1 MKHLHHFL
9 PFVFFIVLIVAII
22 KAYMGKIANPK
33 KDGLLTVT
41 LILAHT
47 QLLLGLYLLMNF
59 ISVAGIHMGEA
70 ANRFITVEHPITML
84 IGVILITIGKVKAKK
99 TIAAIKK
106 PSKVIKKVTS
116 TEKKVKKPIKISKNY
131 IPKDTE
137 KYMCDKHLS
146 FFKIKLTEWKKELVK
161 ANNEAL
167 YHGSMDDNSVSA
179 DIVDQAS
186 SYTDKTVEMKA
197 INRQIK
203 LISKID
209 QALIRIKDKTFG
221 FCAETAEPIGIKRLM
236 ARPVAHL
243 CIAAQ
248 EKHEKDEKVYADD

>member
-1 MKHLHHFL
+1 MTKISKL
-9 PFVFFIVLIVAII
+9 PSK
-22 KAYMGKIANPK
+22 KATTKTK
-33 KDGLLTVT
+33 K
-41 LILAHT
+41 
-47 QLLLGLYLLMNF
+47 
-59 ISVAGIHMGEA
+59 S
-70 ANRFITVEHPITML
+70 ITKT
-84 IGVILITIGKVKAKK
+84 KK
-99 TIAAIKK
+99 TAVKTKEVVTAIKK
-106 PSKVIKKVTS
+106 RPPATKKNII
-116 TEKKVKKPIKISKNY
+116 EKKVKTLIKISKNY
-131 IPKDTE
+131 IPKDSE

-186 SYTDKTVEMKA
+186 SYTDKAVEMKA

-209 QALIRIKDKTFG
+209 QALLRVKNETFG
-221 FCAETAEPIGIKRLM
+221 FCAETAEPIGLKRLM

-248 EKHEKDEKVYADD
+248 EKHEKEEKVYADD

>member
-1 MKHLHHFL
+1 MS
-9 PFVFFIVLIVAII
+9 
-22 KAYMGKIANPK
+22 KISKSSTK
-33 KDGLLTVT
+33 KT
-41 LILAHT
+41 
-47 QLLLGLYLLMNF
+47 
-59 ISVAGIHMGEA
+59 
-70 ANRFITVEHPITML
+70 IT
-84 IGVILITIGKVKAKK
+84 KAKK
-99 TIAAIKK
+99 VVTSIKK
-106 PSKVIKKVTS
+106 PAKVIKKVAA
-116 TEKKVKKPIKISKNY
+116 TEKKVKGPIKISKNY
-131 IPKDTE
+131 TPKDTE

-186 SYTDKTVEMKA
+186 SYTDKAVEMKA

-209 QALIRIKDKTFG
+209 QALLRVRDGIYG
-221 FCAETAEPIGIKRLM
+221 FCAETAEPIGLKRLM
-236 ARPVAHL
+236 ARPVAEL

-248 EKHEKDEKVYADD
+248 EKHEKEEKVYADD

>member
-1 MKHLHHFL
+1 M
-9 PFVFFIVLIVAII
+9 P
-22 KAYMGKIANPK
+22 KIAKSPIK
-33 KDGLLTVT
+33 KTT
-41 LILAHT
+41 
-47 QLLLGLYLLMNF
+47 
-59 ISVAGIHMGEA
+59 
-70 ANRFITVEHPITML
+70 
-84 IGVILITIGKVKAKK
+84 VKAKK
-99 TIAAIKK
+99 FATATKKSTKIIKK
-106 PSKVIKKVTS
+106 IS
-116 TEKKVKKPIKISKNY
+116 TNEIKVKAPIKISKTY
-131 IPKDTE
+131 IPKDAE

-146 FFKIKLTEWKKELVK
+146 FFKVKLTEWKKELVK

-179 DIVDQAS
+179 DVVDQAS

-221 FCAETAEPIGIKRLM
+221 FCAETAEPIGLKRLM